1 MSQKPEAKKL
11 RKRVLLATGGGNA
24 TASGVSFQ
32 ASVAAYFAAHGL
44 AEAPL
49 DARLGLG
56 RANPTGFRFETEVPV
71 DDILISLDTVGWA
84 FIQGKNSLTNS
95 ASLTSELG
103 KTCDEFAR
111 LWEAASIGSGAH
123 GWDRPLTA
131 GIDVMVIAV
140 GPTTSATIKH
150 HLARA
155 LDIARDGS
163 SATLSQNQAKALD
176 SFRKLIVKAL
186 TARGGAVASVD
197 PNAILKFVHIL
208 DFDFG
213 GPHRATAEAVLA
225 NTLTNRSSA
234 PAALT
239 VLEKECERRTAAR
252 NGISLAGLRSELARG
267 GVSISAPPDYR
278 SDIVALKDRTS
289 RVSGALQDFERTQ
302 VSGKDITISRA
313 CTAACVTAAKEG
325 SLVVVGDPG
334 AGKSAVVNETA
345 RQLGAEGSDIVLLA
359 VDRLQV
365 DSVEGLS
372 AALGIYHPLADLLAN
387 WPGSGPAYLILDAL
401 DACRFGKSEALF
413 RNVMQEVLELDEGRW
428 RIVASIRTF
437 DLLVGQEFGRLF
449 RGAPPSPAF
458 TDLRLQAARHIR
470 VPEWSDTEFE
480 ELLTRIPPLRV
491 AIDNGG
497 PKLAELARVP
507 FNTRLFADL
516 LTAGVAPEQLRSL
529 GSQVQ
534 LLEMYWNERVRPL
547 GLPAEQCL
555 ENTVK
560 AMIDRGR
567 MEATRIAA
575 GKGAGN
581 ALDQLL
587 QRGVLIS
594 VNGDREVAF
603 SHHILFDYV
612 ASRTVIDLDDA
623 ANNAE
628 LTKRSG
634 ASLLLAPAISFA
646 LQHLWETSGSG
657 RNRFWKAVAD
667 LAGDAAADPIARSV
681 AARVGCDLPSEA
693 DDTVGFVW
701 LMAQQS
707 ESESAFGAFRHIVG
721 ALSVRLE
728 DEVGVPPAPWCSIAE
743 SAAPF
748 VSEIAWPL
756 RTLIQNLI
764 DRVTDP
770 DLRRQVG
777 VAARAVM
784 NFAFDAQYGER
795 LMPLA
800 IGFVAKTFGTDR
812 AASRRLVERLLERD
826 RMKEHAANDMHWL
839 ASDVGEIAAHDT
851 DLVVQIYDRV
861 FAHTIEE
868 DAPTS
873 LGNSKIMP
881 LRSNRRQ
888 DFKMSQW
895 ALKEA
900 LPAFAKAHP
909 LATAEVAIKVSRGH
923 IRNEHQPTEPV
934 EMLTMTI
941 GSQVGLIT
949 QDDSHSWAASHRG
962 QHSGDAVQIID
973 GFVEMLKTA
982 TDTDVIAIADRL
994 IAENEHAWLW
1004 NRLLMVANAR
1014 GGALAAKLWPWAAQI
1029 ELLRSLDTMKPAI
1042 DLLASQYSQR
1052 SSAEKQEVEER
1063 VLAAAFP
1070 ESYDPTDSALYFKQ
1084 RVFGAID
1091 TEARETQAAK
1101 DIVDEAIATGT
1112 VVTNDDGHRLYD
1124 PGFGKREEHGW
1135 LRDKGVDI
1143 AAEPNASILA
1153 AVTACEN
1160 NALKEAA
1167 DTEARLADVRTL
1179 RDRLISGGVAAHPL
1193 VAVHGWEKVAWT
1205 IERMTADWAVV
1216 SVLTVSHRTEIED
1229 LCKSM
1234 NPTLASLST
1243 PDEDKLKHAREN
1255 TAGVIMNIVRG
1266 VPEAEARFTAEI
1278 RAFSSDKSPEVRNG
1292 IASRIAFLWGA
1303 EKFLLWDLAEE
1314 FANKETNARVLVHLL
1329 NFLIRASNSEPERIG
1344 ALTQTLLQRGNIEKG
1359 EGRDIF
1365 HESIGTLVF
1374 HLWVRHGQTAAR
1386 RTIDRWLADRVT
1398 FKAELRHGA
1407 FSIREGLVVGYNND
1421 LAVDQETRSRCQ
1433 KLAFEIID
1441 RSARGL
1447 EEYIALD
1454 GADQTDA
1461 RSAEASDDA
1470 ALLDQMSDQ
1479 FFYAAGA
1486 PETQKGKEPLALGK
1500 IEDRKRYLA
1509 DNETTFR
1516 RVGDVG
1522 APKAIH
1528 YMLRLLNFLSP
1539 GDPTLVFDL
1548 TAHALLQGGKLHG
1561 YQFESMGADQFVNM
1575 IGRTIADHR
1584 ELFDDRARRLA
1595 LVEVLEVFVEAGW
1608 PTARRLLYR
1617 LPEALR

>member
-1 MSQKPEAKKL
+1 MTRKLEAKKQN
-11 RKRVLLATGGGNA
+11 KKVLLATGGGNA

-32 ASVAAYFAAHGL
+32 ASVAAYFASHGL

-56 RANPTGFRFETEVPV
+56 KANPTGFRFETEAPV

-84 FIQGKNSLTNS
+84 FIQGKNRLTNS
-95 ASLTSELG
+95 ASLSSELG

-111 LWEAASIGSGAH
+111 LWEAASTGSGAH
-123 GWDRPLTA
+123 AWDRPLTA

-140 GPTTSATIKH
+140 GPTTSGTIKFD
-150 HLARA
+150 LSRA

-163 SATLSQNQAKALD
+163 SATFSQNQTKALD
-176 SFRKLIVKAL
+176 SFRKLIGKAL
-186 TARGGAVASVD
+186 AARGGVVASVD

-213 GPHRATAEAVLA
+213 GPHRATVEAVLA
-225 NTLTNRSSA
+225 NALTNRSSA
-234 PAALT
+234 PAALA
-239 VLEKECERRTAAR
+239 VLERECERRMAAR
-252 NGISLAGLRSELARG
+252 NGINLAGLRSELARG
-267 GVSISAPPDYR
+267 GVSLSAPPDYR
-278 SDIVALKDRTS
+278 SDIAALKDRTS

-345 RQLGAEGSDIVLLA
+345 RQLGAEGSDTVLLA

-365 DSVEGLS
+365 ESVEGLS
-372 AALGIYHPLADLLAN
+372 AALGISHPLADVLAN

-401 DACRFGKSEALF
+401 DACRFGRSEALF
-413 RNVMQEVLELDEGRW
+413 RNVMQEVLELDERRW

-458 TDLRLQAARHIR
+458 TDLRFRGARHIR

-480 ELLTRIPPLRV
+480 ELLTKIPPLRV

-594 VNGDREVAF
+594 ANGDREVAF

-634 ASLLLAPAISFA
+634 ASLLLAPALSFA

-667 LAGDAAADPIARSV
+667 LAGNAAADPIARSV

-693 DDTVGFVW
+693 DDTVGFVR

-748 VSEIAWPL
+748 VGEIAWPL
-756 RTLIQNLI
+756 RTLILNLI

-784 NFAFDAQYGER
+784 NFAFDAPRGEM

-800 IGFVAKTFGTDR
+800 IGFVAKTFGTDP
-812 AASRRLVERLLERD
+812 AASRRLLERLLEPE

-851 DLVVQIYDRV
+851 DLVIQIYDCV

-873 LGNSKIMP
+873 LGSSKIMP

-888 DFKMSQW
+888 DFEMSQW

-909 LATAEVAIKVSRGH
+909 LATVEVAIKVSRGY
-923 IRNEHQPTEPV
+923 IRNEHQLTEPV
-934 EMLTMTI
+934 ETLTMTI
-941 GSQVGLIT
+941 GSQVGRIT
-949 QDDSHSWAASHRG
+949 QDDSHIWAANHRA
-962 QHSGDAVQIID
+962 QHSNNAVQIID

-982 TDTDVIAIADRL
+982 SDTDANAIADRL

-1029 ELLRSLDTMKPAI
+1029 ELLCSLDTMKPAI

-1052 SSAEKQEVEER
+1052 SSAERHEFER
-1063 VLAAAFP
+1063 KVLAATLPA
-1070 ESYDPTDSALYFKQ
+1070 SSALYFRQ
-1084 RVFGAID
+1084 RVFGAIG
-1091 TEARETQAAK
+1091 TEDLGTQAAK
-1101 DIVDEAIATGT
+1101 DIVDDAIAAGT
-1112 VVTNDDGHRLYD
+1112 VFTNDDGHRFYA
-1124 PGFGKREEHGW
+1124 PGFIEREEHGW
-1135 LRDKGVDI
+1135 LREKGVDI
-1143 AAEPNASILA
+1143 AVEPNASILA
-1153 AVTACEN
+1153 AVASCEN

-1179 RDRLISGGVAAHPL
+1179 RDRLISGAAAAHPL

-1205 IERMTADWAVV
+1205 IERMTAEWAVV
-1216 SVLTVSHRTEIED
+1216 SVLTVSHRTEIEE

-1234 NPTLASLST
+1234 NPILASLST

-1255 TAGVIMNIVRG
+1255 TAGAIMNIVRG

-1278 RAFSSDKSPEVRNG
+1278 RAFSSDKSPEVRDDIVRRLAYLRN
-1292 IASRIAFLWGA
+1292 AD
-1303 EKFLLWDLAEE
+1303 KTLLWDLVAE
-1314 FANKETNARVLVHLL
+1314 FASRETNARVLVQLL
-1329 NFLIRASNSEPERIG
+1329 NFLIRACNNEPERIG
-1344 ALTQTLLQRGNIEKG
+1344 ALTQTLLQRGNIEES

-1365 HESIGTLVF
+1365 RESIGTLVF
-1374 HLWVRHGQTAAR
+1374 HLWTRYGQTAAR
-1386 RTIDRWLADRVT
+1386 GTIDRWLADRVM

-1407 FSIREGLVVGYNND
+1407 FSIREGLILGYDND
-1421 LAVDQETRSRCQ
+1421 LAADQETRSRCQ

-1454 GADQTDA
+1454 GANQTDA

-1486 PETQKGKEPLALGK
+1486 PETQKVKESLALGK
-1500 IEDRKRYLA
+1500 IEDWKRYLA
-1509 DNETTFR
+1509 DNEATFR

-1522 APKAIH
+1522 MPQAVH
-1528 YMLRLLNFLSP
+1528 YMLRLLDFLTPS
-1539 GDPTLVFDL
+1539 DPAMAFDL
-1548 TAHALLQGGKLHG
+1548 TSHALLKAGKLHG
-1561 YQFESMGADQFVNM
+1561 YQYESLGADRLVKM
-1575 IGRTIADHR
+1575 IGRMIADHR
-1584 ELFDDRARRLA
+1584 ELFDDRVRRLA
-1595 LVEVLEVFVEAGW
+1595 LVEVLEIFVEAGW
-1608 PTARRLLYR
+1608 PAVRRLLYR